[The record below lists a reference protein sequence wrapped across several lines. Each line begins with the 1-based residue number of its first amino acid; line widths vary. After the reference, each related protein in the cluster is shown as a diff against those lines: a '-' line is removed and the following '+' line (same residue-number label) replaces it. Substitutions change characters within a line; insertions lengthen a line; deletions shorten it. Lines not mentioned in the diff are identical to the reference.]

1 MKKPIILLLTCLVYL
16 CSYSQTLTEIKPL
29 TTKGFYTNPIVS
41 PTGNYVLLTKEHF
54 NGVYLFDFKSQKT
67 TQISKIA
74 GSGYGYCWSN
84 DGICFYFKEK
94 KENDYVSNS
103 EVKVYNIKRKIIQK
117 LEINHN
123 YLPSF
128 QGNTKE
134 NNIVIYTNIHTLK
147 IEAKDLNTNKT
158 WLVTKDDGQ
167 FYNAILSHDKTKV
180 AVHNGAE
187 IYIYHTDGSGL
198 ISNMGTGIATSW
210 SKDDQYLIGF
220 RDESK
225 NGHEISNSD
234 LYLFEAN
241 TSKTTKIT
249 TTKNTFE
256 MFPSFYDTN
265 KIIYADDRT
274 GQIFTATLKF

>member
-1 MKKPIILLLTCLVYL
+1 MKKPIFLLLTCLVYL
-16 CSYSQTLTEIKPL
+16 CSYSQTLTKIKPL

-41 PTGNYVLLTKEHF
+41 PKGDYVLLTKEHF
-54 NGVYLFDFKSQKT
+54 NGVYLFDFKTLKI
-67 TQISKIA
+67 TQISKIS
-74 GSGYGYCWSN
+74 GSGYGYSWSN
-84 DGICFYFKEK
+84 DGESIYFKEK

-103 EVKVYNIKRKIIQK
+103 EVKVYNKKRKVITK
-117 LEINHN
+117 LDINHN

-134 NNIVIYTNIHTLK
+134 NNIVIYTNINTLK

-158 WLVTKDDGQ
+158 WIVTKDDGQ

-180 AVHNGAE
+180 AVHNGAD
-187 IYIYHTDGSGL
+187 IYIYHIDGSGL
-198 ISNMGTGIATSW
+198 IVKLGPGIVTSW

-220 RDESK
+220 LDESK
-225 NGHEISNSD
+225 NGHETSNAD
-234 LYLFEAN
+234 LYLFEVK

-249 TTKNTFE
+249 TTENIFE

-265 KIIYADDRT
+265 KIIYADDKA
-274 GQIFTATLKF
+274 GQIFTATIKF